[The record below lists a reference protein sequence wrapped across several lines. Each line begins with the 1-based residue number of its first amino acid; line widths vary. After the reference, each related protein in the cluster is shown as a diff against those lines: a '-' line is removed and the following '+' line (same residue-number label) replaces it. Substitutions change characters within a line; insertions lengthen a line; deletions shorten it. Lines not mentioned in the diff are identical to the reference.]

1 MRKLY
6 VNLRKPT
13 SVINN
18 ISFREGRSF
27 IAYSDPSYGLSTY
40 IEISEFDRAV
50 FLLRRIAN
58 ENLSAVDCEK
68 LAKRFL
74 DEVEVRDRDDI
85 KSST

>member
-13 SVINN
+13 SVVNN
-18 ISFREGRSF
+18 MTFREGKSF
-27 IAYSDPSYGLSTY
+27 TAYSDPTHDLSTY

-68 LAKRFL
+68 MAKRFL
-74 DEVEVRDRDDI
+74 DEVEARDRNDSQ
-85 KSST
+85 SST